1 MKKWAGPITVLL
13 VTVGIVSASAR
24 QPSAEARNAIT
35 EVSVEHTPCYGP
47 CPVYKLTLR
56 HDGTAIFV
64 GFSNVSKIGTYTATV
79 GGFNQLAQALRRH
92 NFQRFQPDYTSGITD
107 LSYTITTVVQGGHR
121 KTVKVI
127 WWVNRK
133 HFGKSRRSLI
143 ERLPRRNGRKLVAVQ
158 ERIERKRE
166 MGLTLTVEE
175 AKSHTAYDLILGTRC
190 LSSQWVFPMAGKMP
204 CNKERG
210 IEILRCGA
218 RTPIVRLRGHRI
230 ELHYSFFLV
239 HEGGR

>member
-121 KTVKVI
+121 KTVKSDMVGEPQTLREI
-127 WWVNRK
+127 QT
-133 HFGKSRRSLI
+133 LI
-143 ERLPRRNGRKLVAVQ
+143 DGTAA
-158 ERIERKRE
+158 
-166 MGLTLTVEE
+166 E
-175 AKSHTAYDLILGTRC
+175 AQWKKVGSSTR
-190 LSSQWVFPMAGKMP
+190 A
-204 CNKERG
+204 
-210 IEILRCGA
+210 
-218 RTPIVRLRGHRI
+218 H
-230 ELHYSFFLV
+230 
-239 HEGGR
+239 